1 MAKKEYFLYGG
12 LFLAGAILTPAAVG
26 LFGQGDR
33 PAETTETAAN
43 ETFGN
48 GDSEPSFMADEPT
61 TATFAEN
68 DSREQILKD
77 YETVSPEALRNIPTA
92 IPQYA
97 TNQPS
102 VPPYPNYWAN
112 IRIPNFASQPLN
124 PNPSAGQ
131 PSGQTAGDRPPN
143 NVASVPTLD
152 SQTPPDAFQP
162 DPATS
167 AQENPNFQGQDTIQA
182 PSSVNLR
189 DFVNSAPA
197 RELTPP

>member
-1 MAKKEYFLYGG
+1 MVKKEYFLYGG
-12 LFLAGAILTPAAVG
+12 LFLAGAVLTPAAVG
-26 LFGQGDR
+26 LFGKGDR

-43 ETFGN
+43 EIFEN
-48 GDSEPSFMADEPT
+48 GASDPSFMVNEPT

-77 YETVSPEALRNIPTA
+77 YETTSPEALRNIPTA

-97 TNQPS
+97 ANQPS

-112 IRIPNFASQPLN
+112 IRIPNFTSQPLS
-124 PNPSAGQ
+124 PNPSVDQ
-131 PSGQTAGDRPPN
+131 PSEQIVGDRPPD
-143 NVASVPTLD
+143 NVASVPTFD
-152 SQTPPDAFQP
+152 SQTPPDSFRP

-167 AQENPNFQGQDTIQA
+167 AQKNTDFQGQDTIQA

-197 RELTPP
+197 RDLKLP

>member
-92 IPQYA
+92 IPSTPPTSLPCRPIPTIGRISEFQ
-97 TNQPS
+97 TSPVRPS
-102 VPPYPNYWAN
+102 TPIPVRVNPVGKQQAIAPLTMSPAYRPS
-112 IRIPNFASQPLN
+112 IRKHP
-124 PNPSAGQ
+124 
-131 PSGQTAGDRPPN
+131 QTLFSLTQQRPPRRILISR
-143 NVASVPTLD
+143 AKTRSKP
-152 SQTPPDAFQP
+152 
-162 DPATS
+162 
-167 AQENPNFQGQDTIQA
+167 QA
-182 PSSVNLR
+182 LSISGIL
-189 DFVNSAPA
+189 
-197 RELTPP
+197 

>member
-1 MAKKEYFLYGG
+1 MVKKEYFLYGG
-12 LFLAGAILTPAAVG
+12 LFLAGAALTPAAMG
-26 LFGQGDR
+26 LLNKGDR
-33 PAETTETAAN
+33 PAETVETADN
-43 ETFGN
+43 ETFEDG
-48 GDSEPSFMADEPT
+48 GSDPSFMADEPT
-61 TATFAEN
+61 PATFAEN

-77 YETVSPEALRNIPTA
+77 YETTSPEALRNIPTA

-112 IRIPNFASQPLN
+112 IRIPNFTSQPLN
-124 PNPSAGQ
+124 PNLSAGQ
-131 PSGQTAGDRPPN
+131 PSGQTAGDRPSDT
-143 NVASVPTLD
+143 VASVPTLG
-152 SQTPPDAFQP
+152 SQTTPDSFRP

-167 AQENPNFQGQDTIQA
+167 PQENTDFQGQDTIQA

-197 RELTPP
+197 RDLKLP